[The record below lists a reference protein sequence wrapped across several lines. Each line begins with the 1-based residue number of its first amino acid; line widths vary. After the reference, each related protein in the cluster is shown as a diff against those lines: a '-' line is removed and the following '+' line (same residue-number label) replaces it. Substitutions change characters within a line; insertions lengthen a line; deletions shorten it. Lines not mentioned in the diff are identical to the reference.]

1 MSKSKDLESIIT
13 KLDTNSLNDKD
24 IDSDDLNLQQKRFEI
39 LRYEEDTNSRKN
51 LAYWAATVVSIYL
64 FTVLMMLLFNDSYI
78 GLSDQVLSILLGT
91 TTLNVLG
98 LMYIVLKGYFKVK

>member
-1 MSKSKDLESIIT
+1 MSKKENLESILT
-13 KLDTNSLNDKD
+13 KISYNALHDKD
-24 IDSDDLNLQQKRFEI
+24 VDSDDLNLQQKRFEI
-39 LRYEEDTNSRKN
+39 LRYNEDTNSRKK

-64 FTVLMMLLFNDSYI
+64 FLVLTILLFNNSFI
-78 GLSDQVLSILLGT
+78 KLSDQVLSILLGT